1 GDTAAADSS
10 AELAA
15 FEHDLSW
22 LWLTAAQPG
31 AIDFLARTEA
41 GDLGDAM
48 RTQVP
53 VLTVGTEVNA
63 AEYGSTVE
71 AGDRIPVR
79 VPDDALAGTMG
90 VDITLSPTLVGGL
103 DGAFRSMRDEHLQTW
118 EMRLSRAVLAAD
130 YLQLQPV
137 LGDSVD
143 WPDAADVI
151 AALLASATQYQA
163 PNGGMAYWIPRNR
176 FVSKYL
182 SVYTALAFSWLRQA
196 GYTPSRAMEK
206 KLWSYLIDHV
216 IDGSDDDEALAILK
230 IGVLAAQAGYPD
242 DTDIF
247 EASDTNTNLYLEDL
261 DLF

>member
-1 GDTAAADSS
+1 TGPDATDAMLDTRTRIQAEGAIEGDTAAADSS

-79 VPDDALAGTMG
+79 VPADALAGPM
-90 VDITLSPTLVGGL
+90 
-103 DGAFRSMRDEHLQTW
+103 
-118 EMRLSRAVLAAD
+118 
-130 YLQLQPV
+130 
-137 LGDSVD
+137 
-143 WPDAADVI
+143 
-151 AALLASATQYQA
+151 
-163 PNGGMAYWIPRNR
+163 
-176 FVSKYL
+176 
-182 SVYTALAFSWLRQA
+182 
-196 GYTPSRAMEK
+196 
-206 KLWSYLIDHV
+206 
-216 IDGSDDDEALAILK
+216 
-230 IGVLAAQAGYPD
+230 
-242 DTDIF
+242 
-247 EASDTNTNLYLEDL
+247 
-261 DLF
+261 